1 MNESKKYMG
10 FFVIIAVCCVAALLS
25 ACANTSKTPASTV
38 QAPTD
43 ATTTFI
49 LVRHAERAN
58 PNADSP
64 LSPQGEKRARA
75 LVDALGHM
83 GVTAIYCP
91 DIKRNRDTIVPLADL
106 LDLELNL
113 IPSWRMLSTRKM
125 AKEFV
130 AEVLSQHSGGVV
142 VWVGNKSPVGN
153 WGSNLH
159 EIYQKLGG
167 TGTGPVHYDDLYIIK
182 LSNNGPVKITKT
194 KYGTAP

>member
-10 FFVIIAVCCVAALLS
+10 FFVIIAVCCGTALLS
-25 ACANTSKTPASTV
+25 ACANTSKIPTSTV
-38 QAPTD
+38 QSPADT
-43 ATTTFI
+43 TTTFI

-75 LVDALGHM
+75 LVDAIGHI

-91 DIKRNRDTIVPLADL
+91 DIKRNRDTILPLADL

-113 IPSWRMLSTRKM
+113 IPSWRMLNTRKM
-125 AKEFV
+125 AKKFV
-130 AEVLSQHSGGVV
+130 EEVLSQHVGGVV

-153 WGSNLH
+153 WGSNLR

-167 TGTGPVHYDDLYIIK
+167 TGKGPEHYDDLYIIK
-182 LSNNGPVKITKT
+182 VPDNGPVKITKT
-194 KYGTAP
+194 KYGTET

>member
-1 MNESKKYMG
+1 MNESKKYMI

-25 ACANTSKTPASTV
+25 ACANTSKTPASTI
-38 QAPTD
+38 QAPPDT
-43 ATTTFI
+43 TTTFI

-91 DIKRNRDTIVPLADL
+91 DIKRNRDTILPLADL

-113 IPSWRMLSTRKM
+113 IPNWRMLSTRKM

-130 AEVLSQHSGGVV
+130 EEVLSQHAGGVV

-159 EIYQKLGG
+159 EIYRKLGG

-182 LSNNGPVKITKT
+182 LSDNGPVKITKT
-194 KYGTAP
+194 KFGTEL